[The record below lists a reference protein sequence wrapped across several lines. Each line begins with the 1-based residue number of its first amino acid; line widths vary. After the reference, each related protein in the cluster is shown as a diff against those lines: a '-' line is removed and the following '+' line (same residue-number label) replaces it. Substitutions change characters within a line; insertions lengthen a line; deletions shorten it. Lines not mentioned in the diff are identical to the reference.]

1 MHTFAAM
8 KNPVDILAFGAH
20 PDDVELG
27 CGATIA
33 KQVNL
38 GNTVAIVD
46 LTRGELGTRGNAEL
60 RDKEALT
67 AANVLGVQY
76 RENLGLADGF
86 FQIDEQSLRAVAGK
100 IRKYRPRII
109 LCNAIHD
116 RHPDHPKGSS
126 LVSQAVF
133 LAGLK
138 KVELEDEMGEILEPH
153 RPQVVYHYQQFYD
166 IRPDVLVDV
175 SSFIEKKIEAV
186 QAFSSQFYNPESDEP
201 ETLISSKAFL
211 ESLRHRASE
220 LGRIAFVSYAEG
232 FNVERYPVVDSLFHL
247 K

>member
-1 MHTFAAM
+1 M
-8 KNPVDILAFGAH
+8 KNSVDILAFGAH

-33 KQVNL
+33 KQVSL

-46 LTRGELGTRGNAEL
+46 LTRGELGTRGTAAL
-60 RDKEALT
+60 RDAEALK
-67 AANVLGVQY
+67 AAKVLGVKY

-86 FQIDEQSLRAVAGK
+86 FQIDAHSLRAVAAK

-109 LCNAIHD
+109 LCNAVHD

-138 KVELEDEMGEILEPH
+138 KVDLADEMGEILEPY
-153 RPQVVYHYQQFYD
+153 RPNVVYHYQQFYD

-175 SSFIEKKIEAV
+175 SGFIEKKIEAV
-186 QAFSSQFYNPESDEP
+186 LAFSTQFYNPESDEP
-201 ETLISSKAFL
+201 STLISSKEFL
-211 ESLRHRASE
+211 ESLRHRAAE
-220 LGRIAFVSYAEG
+220 LGRIAFVSFAEG
-232 FNVERYPVVDSLFHL
+232 FNVERYPTVDNLFDL

>member
-8 KNPVDILAFGAH
+8 KNSVDILAFGAH

-33 KQVNL
+33 KHVSL
-38 GNTVAIVD
+38 GNIVAIID
-46 LTRGELGTRGNAEL
+46 LTRGELGTRGTAEL
-60 RDKEALT
+60 RDKEAI
-67 AANVLGVQY
+67 AAAKVLGVEY

-86 FQIDEQSLRAVAGK
+86 FQIDEQSLRAVAAK

-133 LAGLK
+133 IAGLR
-138 KVELEDEMGEILEPH
+138 KVEIEDESGKPLEPH
-153 RPQVVYHYQQFYD
+153 RPKVVYHYQQFYD

-175 SSFIEKKIEAV
+175 SGFVEKKIEAV
-186 QAFSSQFYNPESDEP
+186 MAFSSQFYNPESDEP
-201 ETLISSKAFL
+201 STLISSKAFL

-220 LGRIAFVSYAEG
+220 LGRIAFVPFAEG
-232 FNVERYPVVDSLFHL
+232 FNVERYPTVDNLFDL

>member
-8 KNPVDILAFGAH
+8 KNTVDILAFGAH

-33 KQVNL
+33 KQVSL

-46 LTRGELGTRGNAEL
+46 LTRGELGTRGTAEL
-60 RDKEALT
+60 RDVEALN
-67 AANVLGVQY
+67 AAKVLGVKC

-86 FQIDEQSLRAVAGK
+86 FQIDEQALRAVAAK

-133 LAGLK
+133 LAGLI
-138 KVELEDEMGEILEPH
+138 KVEIKDENGELLKPH

-175 SSFIEKKIEAV
+175 SGFIEKKIEAV
-186 QAFSSQFYNPESDEP
+186 LAFNSQFYNPDSDEP
-201 ETLISSKAFL
+201 ETLISSKEFL

-220 LGRIAFVSYAEG
+220 LGRIAFVPYAEG
-232 FNVERYPVVDSLFHL
+232 FNVERYPTVDNLFDL

>member
-8 KNPVDILAFGAH
+8 KNSVDILAFGAH

-33 KQVNL
+33 KHVSL
-38 GNTVAIVD
+38 GHSVAIVD
-46 LTRGELGTRGNAEL
+46 LTRGELGTRGTAEL
-60 RDKEALT
+60 RDKEAI
-67 AANVLGVQY
+67 AAAKVLGAKY

-86 FQIDEQSLRAVAGK
+86 FEINEQSLRAVAAK

-116 RHPDHPKGSS
+116 RHPDHPKGSN

-133 LAGLK
+133 IAGLR
-138 KVELEDEMGEILEPH
+138 KVEIEDESGKPLEPH
-153 RPQVVYHYQQFYD
+153 RPNVVYHYQQFYD

-175 SSFIEKKIEAV
+175 SGFIEKKIEAV

-201 ETLISSKAFL
+201 ATLISSKAFL

-220 LGRIAFVSYAEG
+220 LGRIACVSFAEG
-232 FNVERYPVVDSLFHL
+232 FNVERYPTVDNLFEL

>member
-8 KNPVDILAFGAH
+8 KNDIDILAFGAH

-33 KQVNL
+33 KQVSL
-38 GNTVAIVD
+38 GNTIAIVD
-46 LTRGELGTRGNAEL
+46 LTRGELGTRGNADL
-60 RDKEALT
+60 RDQEAL
-67 AANVLGVQY
+67 AAAGVLGVKY

-86 FQIDEQSLRAVAGK
+86 FQIDEESIRAVAAK

-133 LAGLK
+133 IAGLR
-138 KVELEDEMGEILEPH
+138 KVEIVDEKGELLEPH
-153 RPQVVYHYQQFYD
+153 RPNAVYHYQQFYD

-175 SSFIEKKIEAV
+175 SGFIDKKLDAV
-186 QAFSSQFYNPESDEP
+186 LAFGSQFYNPESDEP
-201 ETLISSKAFL
+201 TTLISSKEFL
-211 ESLRHRASE
+211 ESLRHRAME
-220 LGRIAFVSYAEG
+220 LGRIGQVQYAEG
-232 FNVERYPVVDSLFHL
+232 FNVERYPVIESLFDL